1 MKLMVLLSLLLT
13 SIAFSEPVKQ
23 SHVKQHG
30 ELQIFYSAF
39 DSSFLTPEIAV
50 ANNFVRGKDRGLV
63 NIAVVKTLGTGI
75 PAKVTGQVQNIFQQ
89 TQQLE
94 FVAIKEQSTVYY
106 LAPFDF
112 ENEDLLTFKINVTA
126 GDSKIPYDFKFQKKM
141 YHNP

>member
-1 MKLMVLLSLLLT
+1 MKQLVLLSLLLT
-13 SIAFSEPVKQ
+13 SIAFSEPIKQ

>member
-1 MKLMVLLSLLLT
+1 MKQLVLLSLLLT

-75 PAKVTGQVQNIFQQ
+75 PANVTGQVQNIFQQ

>member
-1 MKLMVLLSLLLT
+1 MKHLVLLFLLLAST
-13 SIAFSEPVKQ
+13 VFSEPIKQ

-30 ELQIFYSAF
+30 ELKIFYSAF

-50 ANNFVRGKDRGLV
+50 AYNFVRGKDRGLV
-63 NIAVVKTLGTGI
+63 NIAVVKTLGKGI
-75 PAKVTGQVQNIFQQ
+75 PAKVTGVVKNIFQQ

-106 LAPFDF
+106 LAPFEF

-126 GDSKIPYDFKFQKKM
+126 GDSKLPYDFKFQKKM

>member
-1 MKLMVLLSLLLT
+1 MKLLVLLPLLLT

-63 NIAVVKTLGTGI
+63 NIAVAKTLGTGI
-75 PAKVTGQVQNIFQQ
+75 PANVTGQVQNIFQQ

-106 LAPFDF
+106 LAPFEF

>member
-1 MKLMVLLSLLLT
+1 MKLLVLLPLLLT

>member
-1 MKLMVLLSLLLT
+1 MKQLVILSLLLT

-39 DSSFLTPEIAV
+39 DSSFLTHEIAV

-89 TQQLE
+89 IQQLE

-112 ENEDLLTFKINVTA
+112 ENEDFLTFKINVTA

>member
-1 MKLMVLLSLLLT
+1 MKHLVLLYLLLA
-13 SIAFSEPVKQ
+13 SAVFSEPVKQ
-23 SHVKQHG
+23 SHVEQHG
-30 ELQIFYSAF
+30 ELKIFYSAF

-50 ANNFVRGKDRGLV
+50 AYNFVRGKDRGLV
-63 NIAVVKTLGTGI
+63 NIAVVKTLGKGI
-75 PAKVTGQVQNIFQQ
+75 PAKVTGVVKNIFQQ

-106 LAPFDF
+106 LAPFEF

-126 GDSKIPYDFKFQKKM
+126 GDSKLPYDFKFQKKM

>member
-1 MKLMVLLSLLLT
+1 MKLLVLLSLLLT

-126 GDSKIPYDFKFQKKM
+126 GDSKIPYDLKFQKKM

>member
-1 MKLMVLLSLLLT
+1 MKLLVLLSLLLT

-75 PAKVTGQVQNIFQQ
+75 PANVTGQVQNIFQQ

>member
-1 MKLMVLLSLLLT
+1 MKLLVLLPLLLT

-23 SHVKQHG
+23 SHLKQHG

>member
-1 MKLMVLLSLLLT
+1 MKHLLLLSLLFA
-13 SIAFSEPVKQ
+13 SAVFSEPVKQ
-23 SHVKQHG
+23 SYVKKHG

-63 NIAVVKTLGTGI
+63 NIAVVETLGKGI
-75 PAKVTGQVQNIFQQ
+75 PAKVTGQVKNIFQQ
-89 TQQLE
+89 IQDLE
-94 FVAIKEQSTVYY
+94 FVTIKEQSTVYY
-106 LAPFDF
+106 LAPFEF

-126 GDSKIPYDFKFQKKM
+126 GESPFPYDFKFQKKM

>member
-1 MKLMVLLSLLLT
+1 MKQLVLLSLLLT

-112 ENEDLLTFKINVTA
+112 ENEDLLTFKINVAA